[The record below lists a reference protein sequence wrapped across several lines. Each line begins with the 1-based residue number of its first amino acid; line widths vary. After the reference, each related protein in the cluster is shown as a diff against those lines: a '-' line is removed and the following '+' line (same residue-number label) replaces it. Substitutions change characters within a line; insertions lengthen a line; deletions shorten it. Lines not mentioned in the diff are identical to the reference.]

1 MKKIIRLTESDL
13 TNIVKRVI
21 KESAVKDSLIDM
33 IKEDGWESAAE
44 LVGGIK
50 NLKKLTG
57 IETHMDF
64 LKLFNDLDVVQ
75 SEEKPDWE
83 LYRYEKGNNMMI
95 YDRKNDYVFIDYYK
109 IWSFL
114 EKVFGLNYS
123 EIQQL
128 TEEWLSEVYNLRG
141 VTPPRTGNIDF
152 QELSE
157 VYNLRGVTPQNG
169 IMLGAFRCLRST
181 I

>member
-1 MKKIIRLTESDL
+1 MKIIITESQYNL
-13 TNIVKRVI
+13 
-21 KESAVKDSLIDM
+21 LIENKKNQFLFDI

-57 IETHMDF
+57 IETPMDF

-83 LYRYEKGNNMMI
+83 IYRYEKGNNMMI
-95 YDRKNDYVFIDYYK
+95 YNRKNDYVFIDYHK

-141 VTPPRTGNIDF
+141 VTPPNAHSVD
-152 QELSE
+152 EVVLSE
-157 VYNLRGVTPQNG
+157 VYNLKVVF
-169 IMLGAFRCLRST
+169 I
-181 I
+181 

>member
-1 MKKIIRLTESDL
+1 MKIIITESQYNL
-13 TNIVKRVI
+13 
-21 KESAVKDSLIDM
+21 LIENKKNQFLFDI

-57 IETHMDF
+57 IETPMDF

-83 LYRYEKGNNMMI
+83 IYRYEKGNNMMI
-95 YDRKNDYVFIDYYK
+95 YNRKNDYVFIDYHK

-141 VTPPRTGNIDF
+141 VTPKW
-152 QELSE
+152 
-157 VYNLRGVTPQNG
+157 
-169 IMLGAFRCLRST
+169 AT
-181 I
+181 II